1 MPTTCVFA
9 TATELPTLTDAGF
22 AALQEGKDNAVL
34 AIARAMQRQ
43 NAQNALLEAI
53 FGGAS

>member
-34 AIARAMQRQ
+34 AIARMLERQKQRY
-43 NAQNALLEAI
+43 ALAEEI
-53 FGGAS
+53 FNLA